1 MAAEMPARVE
11 AVAGATV
18 ADFPWADAAAAVT
31 ALNAA
36 ASTLGTQLDARSTM
50 LPTIVDWEGAYRHE
64 FDGAYARI
72 TGTASGLKETL
83 ATQAYLAASV
93 NDFRRWQA
101 EGANQA
107 QRSYNQAALESDPPA
122 STTRRSGRNIPV

>member
-1 MAAEMPARVE
+1 MAAEMPARVD
-11 AVAGATV
+11 AVAGAIV
-18 ADFPWADAAAAVT
+18 VEFPWADAAAAVT
-31 ALNAA
+31 ALNSA
-36 ASTLGTQLDARSTM
+36 ASTLGTQLDSRSTM

-83 ATQAYLAASV
+83 ATLASSIV
-93 NDFRRWQA
+93 SGA

-107 QRSYNQAALESDPPA
+107 QRSYNQAALEPDPPA
-122 STTRRSGRNIPV
+122 SATRRSGRNIPV

>member
-1 MAAEMPARVE
+1 MAAEMPAKVE

-31 ALNAA
+31 ALSTAA
-36 ASTLGTQLDARSTM
+36 RNLGTQLDSRSTM
-50 LPTIVDWEGAYRHE
+50 LPTIVDWVGTYRDE
-64 FDGAYARI
+64 FDRAYGRI

-83 ATQAYLAASV
+83 VTLASSIV
-93 NDFRRWQA
+93 SGA

-107 QRSYNQAALESDPPA
+107 QRTYNQAALEPDPPA

>member
-31 ALNAA
+31 ALNTA
-36 ASTLGTQLDARSTM
+36 ASTVGTQLDSRSTM
-50 LPTIVDWEGAYRHE
+50 LPAIVDWVGTYRDE
-64 FDGAYARI
+64 FDRAYGRI
-72 TGTASGLKETL
+72 TGTAAGLKETL
-83 ATQAYLAASV
+83 ATLASSIV
-93 NDFRRWQA
+93 SGA

-107 QRSYNQAALESDPPA
+107 QRTYNQAALESDPPA
-122 STTRRSGRNIPV
+122 SATRRSGRNIPV

>member
-31 ALNAA
+31 ALNTA
-36 ASTLGTQLDARSTM
+36 ASTVGTQLDSRSTM
-50 LPTIVDWEGAYRHE
+50 LPAIVDWVGTYRDE
-64 FDGAYARI
+64 FDRAYGRI
-72 TGTASGLKETL
+72 TATAAGLKETL
-83 ATQAYLAASV
+83 ATLASSIV
-93 NDFRRWQA
+93 SGA

-107 QRSYNQAALESDPPA
+107 QRTYNQTALEPDPPA

>member
-18 ADFPWADAAAAVT
+18 VDFPWAAAAAAVT

-36 ASTLGTQLDARSTM
+36 ASTLGAQLDARSTM
-50 LPTIVDWEGAYRHE
+50 LPTIVDWHGAYRDE
-64 FDGAYARI
+64 FDRAYGRI

-83 ATQAYLAASV
+83 TTLASSIV
-93 NDFRRWQA
+93 SGA
-101 EGANQA
+101 ENANHA
-107 QRSYNQAALESDPPA
+107 QRRYNQAALEPDPPA

>member
-18 ADFPWADAAAAVT
+18 AEFPWASAAAAVA
-31 ALNAA
+31 ALNTA
-36 ASTLGTQLDARSTM
+36 ASTLGTQLDTRSTM
-50 LPTIVDWEGAYRHE
+50 LPTIVDWEGAYRRE

-83 ATQAYLAASV
+83 ATLASSIV
-93 NDFRRWQA
+93 SGA
-101 EGANQA
+101 EDANQA
-107 QRSYNQAALESDPPA
+107 QRTYNQAALEPDPSA
-122 STTRRSGRNIPV
+122 STMHRSGHNIPV

>member
-1 MAAEMPARVE
+1 MAAEIPARVE

-18 ADFPWADAAAAVT
+18 AEFPWADAAAAVA

-36 ASTLGTQLDARSTM
+36 ASILGTQLDTRSTM
-50 LPTIVDWEGAYRHE
+50 LPTIVDWEGAYRRE

-83 ATQAYLAASV
+83 ATLASSIV
-93 NDFRRWQA
+93 SGA
-101 EGANQA
+101 EDANQA
-107 QRSYNQAALESDPPA
+107 QRTYNQAALEPDPSA
-122 STTRRSGRNIPV
+122 STMRRSGHNIPV

>member
-31 ALNAA
+31 ALNTA
-36 ASTLGTQLDARSTM
+36 ASTVGTQLDSRSTM
-50 LPTIVDWEGAYRHE
+50 LPAIVDWVGTYRDE
-64 FDGAYARI
+64 FDRAYGRI

-83 ATQAYLAASV
+83 ATLASSIV
-93 NDFRRWQA
+93 SGA

-107 QRSYNQAALESDPPA
+107 QRTYNQTALEPDSPA

>member
-18 ADFPWADAAAAVT
+18 AEFPWAGAAAAVT
-31 ALNAA
+31 ALNTA

-50 LPTIVDWEGAYRHE
+50 LPTIVDWEGAYRDE
-64 FDGAYARI
+64 FDGGYARI

-83 ATQAYLAASV
+83 TTLASSIV
-93 NDFRRWQA
+93 SGA
-101 EGANQA
+101 ERANQA
-107 QRSYNQAALESDPPA
+107 QRSYNHAALEPDPPA
-122 STTRRSGRNIPV
+122 STTRPSGGNIPV

>member
-18 ADFPWADAAAAVT
+18 AEFPWADAAAAVT
-31 ALNAA
+31 ALNSA
-36 ASTLGTQLDARSTM
+36 ASTLGTQLDSRSRM
-50 LPTIVDWEGAYRHE
+50 LPSIVDWEGAYRHE

-83 ATQAYLAASV
+83 ATLASSIV
-93 NDFRRWQA
+93 SGA

-107 QRSYNQAALESDPPA
+107 QRSYNQAALEPEPPA
-122 STTRRSGRNIPV
+122 SATRRSGRNIPV

>member
-18 ADFPWADAAAAVT
+18 ADFPWAAAAAAVT

-36 ASTLGTQLDARSTM
+36 ASTLGTQLESRSTM
-50 LPTIVDWEGAYRHE
+50 LPTIVDWMGTYRDE
-64 FDGAYARI
+64 FDRAYGRI
-72 TGTASGLKETL
+72 TGTAAGLKETL
-83 ATQAYLAASV
+83 TTLASSIV
-93 NDFRRWQA
+93 SGA

-107 QRSYNQAALESDPPA
+107 QRRYNQATLEPDPPA
-122 STTRRSGRNIPV
+122 STTRPYGRNIPV